1 MIKAEPTKKFYPRFC
16 EALRGEFFPGYST
29 RQLGPIFALS
39 IRRTLGKL
47 SFAQRKGFSLP
58 KTPSSWDVP
67 GSILVHFYIVSI
79 SWIELE

>member
-1 MIKAEPTKKFYPRFC
+1 MIKAKSTKRFCPRFC
-16 EALRGEFFPGYST
+16 EVLRGENFPGYST

-47 SFAQRKGFSLP
+47 SFAQCNGFSLS
-58 KTPSSWDVP
+58 KTPPSWDVP

>member
-1 MIKAEPTKKFYPRFC
+1 MIKAESTKKFYFRFC
-16 EALRGEFFPGYST
+16 EVLRGEIFPGYST

-39 IRRTLGKL
+39 IGRMLGKL

-58 KTPSSWDVP
+58 KTTSSWDVP